1 MEEIIA
7 IVRKVVI
14 EQINDENIQNDD
26 ILLDNGMDSVVMID
40 MVTILEEE
48 FDIEFAPE
56 KLTYETLR
64 TINTVSAY
72 IDTEINK

>member
-7 IVRKVVI
+7 IVRKLVI
-14 EQINDENIQNDD
+14 EQSGDESIQNDD
-26 ILLDNGMDSVVMID
+26 ILVENGIDSVAMID
-40 MVTILEEE
+40 VVAMLEEE

-64 TINTVSAY
+64 TINTVSKY
-72 IDTEINK
+72 IDREINK